1 MAKIS
6 LRNYNRD
13 IESLIEQGQ
22 LDEAIAHCRHILNI
36 YPKHLETYRM
46 LGKAYLE
53 AKRYAEAVDIFQR
66 LLNAVPDDFV
76 AHVGMSI
83 ICDEQNKLDDA
94 IWHMERAYEVQ
105 PSNSAIQAELQR
117 LYGRRDG
124 VEPPKIRLTRGALA
138 HMYMH
143 GELYPQAISEIK
155 KVLDEDPN
163 RQDMLT
169 LLARAYFHAGQKT
182 ESAEV
187 CEQLLRRYAYCL
199 DANRVLVELLT
210 NTEGAQNTQVY
221 RQRVNEMEPYA
232 AFARE
237 SIFRFEDVPDA
248 AVSLER
254 LDWNGQPVQPG
265 PAWSQSLEL
274 GLEGPPAFAGEQPDW
289 LRAGLAETPPAAS
302 LSDEQPAPVSSDDS
316 QLPDFLRQAGWS
328 ESSGELQETPSAFE
342 AEAAP
347 PLAAADLPDWVKA
360 MAPSAESQTPSADQ
374 PIDLPTEE
382 LPDWLREVNTGEAAP
397 EAKPF
402 EQTDLRS
409 WLPPEKI
416 EEDAAAA
423 AGLGALAGV
432 QDEGRL
438 SDEAAV
444 PAVPPAAGVDTGRLG
459 ASAAEQDDA
468 LAWLEGLAAKHGAKP
483 EELLTK
489 PEERRESEPEWVQQ
503 AKSLGVQTGQAA
515 EIPFSPAE
523 EWREEP
529 APETPLVEEP
539 ASHVS
544 PAEEPLQDDLPD
556 FLKEVMR
563 AQGEIPPAHAPSA
576 SSADMDR
583 LGASA
588 AEQDDALA
596 WLEGLAAKH
605 GAKPEELL
613 TKPEERRESE
623 PDWVLRA
630 KERGESR
637 PAEEAPAAPL
647 DETGLWLRDL
657 EAQGQPP
664 AAQAD
669 EQPASQPQEGLPDW
683 LSGMEGAP
691 AAAETVL
698 GGEEESWRFE
708 QGVLPSEEERPLEPS
723 PSDLPDW
730 LSGME
735 GAPAAAET
743 VLGGEEETLQFEQ
756 GVPPSEEEQ
765 PPDWLRAL
773 EAETASQPTEEKVVT
788 DLPDWLAGLDE
799 EKPPKQAPPPA
810 ETLPD
815 WLREEGEGAPVS
827 LEPVRPA
834 DWTPVEEAPPAEPS
848 PPSPPV
854 EKPASPSYRETVTR
868 SRSGMTG
875 MLSMT
880 RDLTLS
886 QAQAELSRGNIPAAM
901 EIYGKL
907 IKKGRLLDE
916 VIFDLREA
924 LYRYPIEVIIW
935 QALGDAYLRANRL
948 QDSLDAYT
956 KAEEL
961 LR

>member
-1 MAKIS
+1 MAKVS

-36 YPKHLETYRM
+36 YPKHLETYRL

-138 HMYMH
+138 HMYMR

-163 RQDMLT
+163 RQDMLV
-169 LLARAYFHAGQKT
+169 LLARAYFQAGQKT
-182 ESAEV
+182 ESAET
-187 CEQLLRRYAYCL
+187 CNQLLRRYAYCL
-199 DANRVLVELLT
+199 EANRVLVELLPA
-210 NTEGAQNTQVY
+210 TEGGQSTQVY

-237 SIFRFEDVPDA
+237 SIFRFDDVPDA

-254 LDWNGQPVQPG
+254 LDWNGQPVEPG

-274 GLEGPPAFAGEQPDW
+274 GLEGTPASAGEQPDW
-289 LRAGLAETPPAAS
+289 LRAGLAETPASAS
-302 LSDEQPAPVSSDDS
+302 LLDVQPAPASSGDS
-316 QLPDFLRQAGWS
+316 VIPDFLRQAGWS
-328 ESSGELQETPSAFE
+328 ESSGASQEAPSAFE
-342 AEAAP
+342 AESAP

-360 MAPSAESQTPSADQ
+360 MAPSSEPSTPSADQ
-374 PIDLPTEE
+374 PIDLPAEE
-382 LPDWLREVNTGEAAP
+382 LPDWLREVNAGEAQP

-409 WLPPEKI
+409 WLSSEKI
-416 EEDAAAA
+416 EQDAAAA
-423 AGLGALAGV
+423 AGLGALAGL
-432 QDEGRL
+432 QEDHL
-438 SDEAAV
+438 SGETPGPV
-444 PAVPPAAGVDTGRLG
+444 VPPAPGVDTGRLG
-459 ASAAEQDDA
+459 TSAAEQDDA

-503 AKSLGVQTGQAA
+503 AKSLGAEAGPAA
-515 EIPFSPAE
+515 AVPSSPAE
-523 EWREEP
+523 EPREEP
-529 APETPLVEEP
+529 APEPPLAEE
-539 ASHVS
+539 AVSLVS
-544 PAEEPLQDDLPD
+544 PDEESLPDDLPD
-556 FLKEVMR
+556 FLKEAMR
-563 AQGEIPPAHAPSA
+563 AQGEIPPAQVPSA
-576 SSADMDR
+576 APADVER
-583 LGASA
+583 LGTSA

-637 PAEEAPAAPL
+637 PAEETPAAPL

-657 EAQGQPP
+657 EAQGQTP

-669 EQPASQPQEGLPDW
+669 GQPAGQPLEDLPDW
-683 LSGMEGAP
+683 LDGLEGAP
-691 AAAETVL
+691 AAVS
-698 GGEEESWRFE
+698 EEEASRLE
-708 QGVLPSEEERPLEPS
+708 QGIPPFEEERPLEPS
-723 PSDLPDW
+723 SSGLPDW
-730 LSGME
+730 LAGLE
-735 GAPAAAET
+735 GAPAVEAAAAS
-743 VLGGEEETLQFEQ
+743 EEEAAGLEQ
-756 GVPPSEEEQ
+756 VVPPSEEEQ

-773 EAETASQPTEEKVVT
+773 ETETASQPAEEKVVT
-788 DLPDWLAGLDE
+788 DLPDWLAGLEE
-799 EKPPKQAPPPA
+799 EKPPKQAAPPA

-815 WLREEGEGAPVS
+815 WLREGEEGAPAS

-834 DWTPVEEAPPAEPS
+834 DWTPMEEAPSPEPPPLQPA
-848 PPSPPV
+848 V
-854 EKPASPSYRETVTR
+854 EKPAPPPYREPVTR